1 MYGDFKKLLSLF
13 NRKERLQI
21 LGILFL
27 VFIMALSQ
35 TIGVVSVLPFM
46 DLLMEPE
53 TIQDNQLL
61 NWLYTTFNFQ
71 DTMSFL
77 YFAGIGMFLIILTA
91 NAVSIFTV
99 WVKNK
104 FIWRKSHKLSMKL
117 LKKYTYSPYSF
128 FIQNNSS
135 DLTKNVVQE
144 VMQLTKYILRYG
156 ADLISHG
163 IIAIFIVTTMFVVNP
178 LISFLALVIMGGLYG
193 LIYLYTRMKLKK
205 AGDERLEANKY
216 RYKYV
221 SEIFNGI
228 KDVKINDREEYFL
241 NKFRKNS
248 RTETDKRAYSAVI
261 GRIPRYMLEILV
273 FGGIMLLTLFFMT
286 TQGTIHNVIP
296 LLSFYAFA
304 ALRLRPALNK
314 VFKSATRIRFN
325 KSVLDLIHEEF
336 NREFSESREEMANIV
351 TTTSNEESL
360 DFNDSIVLDDLT
372 FYYPRANKP
381 AVKNVNLRVNKY
393 ESVGIVGETGAG
405 KTTLVDIILGLL
417 NPQNGEMRVD
427 GVSLS
432 GDNIKAWQNMI
443 GYVPQEI
450 FITDDTIINNIAF
463 GVDEDEIDMERVKE
477 AARIASIHEFIET
490 ELEKGYDT
498 VLGERGVCFSGGQRQ
513 RVGLARALYF
523 DPEVLVLDEATNSLD
538 NKTQQKI
545 IQSLSEITEIK
556 TLITIAHRFK
566 TVENCDRLYM
576 MDKGRIVAEGSYDEL
591 MQNNVAFRSLAKA
604 NK

>member
-21 LGILFL
+21 AGIMFL

-46 DLLMEPE
+46 DLLMNPE
-53 TIQDNQLL
+53 MVQENEIM
-61 NWLYTTFNFQ
+61 NWVYTTFAFE

-77 YFAGIGMFLIILTA
+77 YFAGIAMFLIILIT
-91 NAVSIFTV
+91 NAISIFTV

-104 FIWRKSHKLSMKL
+104 FIWRKSHKLAMDL
-117 LKKYTYSPYSF
+117 LSKYTYSPYTF
-128 FIQNNSS
+128 FIQHNSS

-144 VMQLTKYILRYG
+144 VKQLSKYILRYG
-156 ADLISHG
+156 ADLLTHSLIAVF
-163 IIAIFIVTTMFVVNP
+163 IIVTMFIVNP
-178 LISFLALVIMGGLYG
+178 IISFFALVVMGGLYG
-193 LIYLYTRMKLKK
+193 AIYLYVRMKLKI
-205 AGDERLEANKY
+205 AGDKRLKANEY

-241 NKFRKNS
+241 DKFRENS
-248 RTETDKRAYSAVI
+248 LKEADNRAYSKAV
-261 GRIPRYMLEILV
+261 GRIPRYLLEVLV
-273 FGGIMLLTLFFMT
+273 FGGIMILTLYFMT
-286 TQGTIHNVIP
+286 MQGTIHDVIP
-296 LLSFYAFA
+296 ILSFFAFA
-304 ALRLRPALNK
+304 ALRLRPSLDK
-314 VFKSATRIRFN
+314 VFRSATKVRFN

-336 NREFSESREEMANIV
+336 NREFEEQKHRMVRAVN
-351 TTTSNEESL
+351 SSDSEESL
-360 DFNDSIVLDDLT
+360 MFEDKLELDNIT
-372 FYYPRANKP
+372 FTYPRADRP
-381 AVKNVNLRVNKY
+381 AIRGVNLEVDKY

-417 NPQNGEMRVD
+417 KPQSGDIKVD
-427 GVSLS
+427 GLPLT
-432 GDNIKAWQNMI
+432 GDNIEAWQSMI

-463 GVDEDEIDMERVKE
+463 GVDEEDIDIEQVKK
-477 AARIASIHEFIET
+477 AAKIASIHEFIEG
-490 ELEKGYDT
+490 ELEKSYKT

-513 RVGLARALYF
+513 RIGLARALYF

-538 NKTQQKI
+538 NRTQQQI

-576 MDKGRIVAEGSYDEL
+576 MDKGRIVAEGSYEEL
-591 MQNNVAFRSLAKA
+591 LQNNVAFRSLAKA
-604 NK
+604 NR